1 VDLTSDVFCEMKV
14 KHVAYVTPVAANGN
28 ELVHLSHFNV
38 RINKIYN
45 FVARC
50 QESWF
55 VRWLWHHS

>member
-1 VDLTSDVFCEMKV
+1 MNLSSDVFCEMKV
-14 KHVAYVTPVAANGN
+14 KHIANITSVAANGN

-45 FVARC
+45 LIARC

-55 VRWLWHHS
+55 VQWLWHHS